1 MRIKKVENYLHLL
14 LTTSKVQARA
24 LLETSNPDQV
34 LAISE
39 IILNLVENQLPVS
52 SNLRRHIAKNLSLF
66 KKLSGRKV
74 AEKTKYSIIR
84 KQWKLIWNTLLLF
97 KKNLIE
103 ALE

>member
-14 LTTSKVQARA
+14 LNTSKVQARA

-39 IILNLVENQLPVS
+39 IILNLLENQLPVS
-52 SNLRRHIAKNLSLF
+52 SNLSSHIAKNLSLF
-66 KKLSGRKV
+66 KKLSRRKV
-74 AEKTKYSIIR
+74 TERTKYNIIR